1 MSILNL
7 GSVNFKSSTNDT
19 DFYVSSI
26 VESKSGFFTPRLIT
40 DSNDVDNFYGD
51 FEYSSMYKSLIANN
65 IPVLLLPVLTNVSEY
80 NRCSLRLNSGI
91 YPICNPKYKKRYKHI
106 SLGEIKITPFEWSE
120 LDVDNSITIHTGMPF
135 YPKLAV
141 NIQNPGLHYSTKYWM
156 ENGESVVK
164 VTFPN
169 PISGSITIE
178 SFPQIDTDSN
188 YVKIID
194 FTGPLTIPYSDSVIP
209 EVVVTDLNGNYVGPY
224 VRVTGT
230 ELNIEVLNSSDWYQ
244 AHIRMIPSNLYINKP
259 AVSLTTPIYHG
270 LRHDPV
276 FRVQMN
282 GVQIDHQVTYIDDN
296 TAFVHVSDNNGV
308 SIIYNIITPN
318 STFNWRRLYSEEFT
332 FNNIIDLSNIPYSEL
347 VNATKYNYFIIK
359 LDSGKYL
366 IQSNNTLRPTTLTSN
381 YFDFFYTLN
390 GNDHRE
396 VCKNLRDYLVSV
408 QTGSSTCSNLQD
420 LIESFLLDEMSN
432 LGVPDSIDDF
442 NDNWKLRVLED
453 SYSTDFWVASNNE
466 VYNILYNAFQQVTS
480 IQTDFM
486 LQLRTILDSLSIPND
501 KLVIDQE
508 LPSQMLN
515 HYEFENIHISQS
527 FNLTQDR
534 MSSLT
539 ENNKLVSF
547 FSKIKGAKG
556 KSITIDIKKGQIEPD
571 TYQITISSGSI
582 IEIYDVYCGLSPK
595 PPSLDDYIT
604 LYDIGIRSELVLVE
618 VYDYELMSGELIAQQ
633 DFDLFKGENEVFD
646 PNRVRYIELFEGT
659 WNLDR
664 VIEEEYGYEDVRRS
678 MEILSG
684 SGWYPDLHLVTNLRF
699 SSYENQM
706 YLYNILRLIKGGE
719 NLPAYPSDG
728 FTIDDT
734 LYSQALINLSA
745 DNVANLDLV
754 DENNR
759 ILYFYGDI
767 LMNEIKYPMFYP
779 YLLNIIN
786 SEYLRSP
793 SIHLISDIFSFK
805 VGNAVLYNNQLR
817 KIYWRL
823 NDEVRLES
831 TNGLHIPGN
840 VNISDLSSIDKLLD
854 EKYINYLEYNNLQ
867 YFYKDLVERYGQP
880 SKFILQ
886 FITSKISRECYSN
899 RSGLINAPNHRLN
912 EILGGIVRKLTN
924 LLPYI
929 SSLGYTYETNE
940 NTLNIRFT
948 TRIKGI
954 TNKYF
959 TINFIINN

>member
-194 FTGPLTIPYSDSVIP
+194 FTGLLTIPYSDSVIP
-209 EVVVTDLNGNYVGPY
+209 EVVVTDLNGNYVSPY

-259 AVSLTTPIYHG
+259 AVYLTTPIYHG

-396 VCKNLRDYLVSV
+396 VCKNLRDYLVLV

-420 LIESFLLDEMSN
+420 LIESFLLDEISN

-556 KSITIDIKKGQIEPD
+556 KSITIDIKKGQIPD

-706 YLYNILRLIKGGE
+706 YLYNILRLIKGSE

-912 EILGGIVRKLTN
+912 EILGGMVRKLTN
-924 LLPYI
+924 LLPYM

>member
-420 LIESFLLDEMSN
+420 LIESFLLDEISN